1 MKSEKLFKVLAG
13 ASFTILISAI
23 PSIFTTT
30 IKATCIVTAFLI
42 LELVVVA
49 VILAFDDYT
58 LRKKFKTKIKG
69 SERSIIQ
76 NYTNNN
82 YYGTTTINQIK
93 TDSDEKK

>member
-1 MKSEKLFKVLAG
+1 MESEKLFKVLAS
-13 ASFTILISAI
+13 ASFTILISA
-23 PSIFTTT
+23 FTTT
-30 IKATCIVTAFLI
+30 IKKTWNVFLI

-58 LRKKFKTKIKG
+58 LRKKFKTKIKE
-69 SERSIIQ
+69 SKRSVVQ

-82 YYGTTTINQIK
+82 YYGPTTINQIK

>member
-30 IKATCIVTAFLI
+30 IKATCIVTTFLI

-58 LRKKFKTKIKG
+58 LRKNLRQKLKGLNVLLFKT
-69 SERSIIQ
+69 IQ
-76 NYTNNN
+76 I
-82 YYGTTTINQIK
+82 TTT
-93 TDSDEKK
+93 TVLLR

>member
-1 MKSEKLFKVLAG
+1 MESEKLFKVLANT
-13 ASFTILISAI
+13 SFAILLSAI
-23 PSIFTTT
+23 TSIFATT

-42 LELVVVA
+42 FELVVVA

-69 SERSIIQ
+69 SKRSVVQ

-82 YYGTTTINQIK
+82 YYGSTTINQIK